1 MTVRERCA
9 AVLEGRMPTDRLPM
23 VEWAPWWTKTASRW
37 EAEGMP
43 SFSAWHE
50 SLAYFALDPLEMIT
64 AAPAV
69 PRARQHG
76 GVVIESA
83 ADYEA
88 LRPALYA
95 EEHLHAVREAA
106 REVKARHSRGE
117 SAVRVWLDGFFWFP
131 RKLFGIEPHLYAFY
145 DEPELMHRMN
155 EDLAAFDLRVLDAVF
170 SELTP
175 EFVGFAEDMSYN
187 LGPMLS
193 REQFRQFLLPYY
205 RRVIP
210 AIRAAGSH
218 VLVDSDGDITSMVP
232 WFQEAGIEGVYPL
245 ERQAGV
251 DVVRLRAE
259 YPSFILLGGYDK
271 MVMRLGAEAMRAEF
285 ERILPAMRSGRY
297 IPSVDHQTPPEVSLA
312 QYREYL
318 RLFREYCERAVA
330 PA

>member
-1 MTVRERCA
+1 MTVRERFA
-9 AVLEGRMPTDRLPM
+9 AVLDGRMPEDRLPM
-23 VEWAPWWTKTASRW
+23 VEWAPWWTKTESRW
-37 EAEGMP
+37 QEEGMP

-50 SLAYFALDPLEMIT
+50 SLAYFSLDPLEMVA
-64 AAPAV
+64 AAPDA
-69 PRARQHG
+69 PSPERHG
-76 GVVIESA
+76 GAVIESA

-95 EEHLHAVREAA
+95 DGRLLAIREASRA
-106 REVKARHSRGE
+106 VKARHARGD

-145 DEPELMHRMN
+145 DEPELMHQIN
-155 EDLAAFDLRVLDAVF
+155 EDLAAFDLRALDVVF

-193 REQFRQFLLPYY
+193 REQFRTFLLPYY

-218 VLVDSDGDITSMVP
+218 VLVDSDGDITGMVP

-259 YPSFILLGGYDK
+259 YPSFILMGGYDK
-271 MVMRLGAEAMRAEF
+271 MVMHLGAEAMRAEF

-297 IPSVDHQTPPEVSLA
+297 IPSVDHQTPPDVSLA
-312 QYREYL
+312 QYRDYL
-318 RLFREYCERAVA
+318 VLLREYCERAA
-330 PA
+330 GHA